1 MIPTLNV
8 TNKSSLALTYESE
21 NIPFPYP
28 KDVPFCWG
36 LNITLKGFLDDDDD
50 DDDDDDGFSS
60 TEKLGEKSL
69 N

>member
-1 MIPTLNV
+1 MIPTLKV

-28 KDVPFCWG
+28 KDVPFSWG
-36 LNITLKGFLDDDDD
+36 LNITLKGFL
-50 DDDDDDGFSS
+50 DDDDDGFSS

>member
-28 KDVPFCWG
+28 KDVPFCWV
-36 LNITLKGFLDDDDD
+36 LKGFL
-50 DDDDDDGFSS
+50 DDDDGFSS